1 MSTVD
6 VSREK
11 LAQDFRTVVADS
23 EELVKA
29 TAQETGERI
38 KNVRSRLEH
47 TLQSARTR
55 AVELERQAVERAR
68 TAAKATDRYAHEK
81 PWQTAAVAAGVGL
94 LIGLLIGRR
103 L

>member
-6 VSREK
+6 LSREK
-11 LAQDFRTVVADS
+11 LAQDFRAVVADS

-29 TAQETGERI
+29 TAQDTGERI
-38 KNVRSRLEH
+38 KNVRARLEH

-55 AVELERQAVERAR
+55 AVELERQTVERAR
-68 TAAKATDRYAHEK
+68 AAAQATDRYAHEK
-81 PWQTAAVAAGVGL
+81 PWQTAGIAAGVGL
-94 LIGLLIGRR
+94 IIGLLIGRR